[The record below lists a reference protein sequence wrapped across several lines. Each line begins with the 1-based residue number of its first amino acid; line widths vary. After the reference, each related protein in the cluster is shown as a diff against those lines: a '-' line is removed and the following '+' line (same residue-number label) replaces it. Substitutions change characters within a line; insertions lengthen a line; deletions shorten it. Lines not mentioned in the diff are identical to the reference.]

1 MGASNYLNSA
11 RGNTMRE
18 AYIKCV
24 EAADDMHGHQEGYS
38 GEINASNGFLDK
50 TTAWK
55 ASKLSADSFIDKN
68 SDGNGKGEAAW
79 GICTKEPV
87 KNSNKVKSVVEHSVF
102 KGTRKWELVYIP
114 QTRSESWFGRTHNN
128 KADAVKE
135 AREYTEKT
143 GNFTVVVLDRILSKD
158 SGSRIVANINY
169 KSNSKEAPGVYV
181 FFGLAPC

>member
-1 MGASNYLNSA
+1 MGASNYINNA
-11 RGNTMRE
+11 RSKSMSE
-18 AYIKCV
+18 AYNDCV
-24 EAADDMHGHQEGYS
+24 ENANHEYGHQEGYS
-38 GEINASNGFLDK
+38 GQINCSYGYVDK
-50 TTAWK
+50 TTMWK
-55 ASKLSADSFIDKN
+55 ASKLSLNDFINKYE
-68 SDGNGKGEAAW
+68 DGNGKGDRAW
-79 GICTKEPV
+79 GICIKEPV
-87 KNSNKVKSVVEHSVF
+87 GNNNKVKSVVEHSVF

-114 QTRSESWFGRTHNN
+114 QTKSESWFGRTHNN

-169 KSNSKEAPGVYV
+169 KSNSKEAPGSYV